1 MFHRGKAVKEAE
13 NEARNMVNAAVMK
26 NLMAGMKS
34 PNVDVVFASSGS
46 EGLL

>member
-1 MFHRGKAVKEAE
+1 MFQRGKAVKEAE

-26 NLMAGMKS
+26 NLMAVKA
-34 PNVDVVFASSGS
+34 PLVVVVFALSGS